1 MRKQAVAAIAV
12 FATLANAAQPL
23 QCTNPDILNG
33 LVFLGRS
40 DQKMTVT
47 RGSPGFLGNFR
58 APSGFHLIGS
68 GVRGIGMDTVAY
80 KTSLPGDKTYAA
92 LLAAFA
98 AEGWEIEATPGAGAT
113 FNVAGSPR
121 EGTVCR
127 NGERRIL
134 LVTEAGGAT
143 YASVNTYPVRRQ
155 LDCNA
160 PDPLRN
166 MVSGMNST
174 IPRFQFPVGT
184 SIAQGGFGG
193 GGGSSQSYSTSTRI
207 ISPEG
212 QGTLVEQLGNQIE
225 RQGWRPDSGWSGA
238 NSAGSTWRKTIGG
251 QLGSGTLDIVRVS
264 KDTYEVSFT
273 LQLPQ

>member
-12 FATLANAAQPL
+12 FATLATSAQPL

-47 RGSPGFLGNFR
+47 RGSPGILGNFH

-68 GVRGIGMDTVAY
+68 GVRDIGMSIVAY
-80 KTSLPGDKTYAA
+80 KTSMASDKAYAA
-92 LLAAFA
+92 LLAAFT

-134 LVTEAGGAT
+134 WVTEAGGAS
-143 YASVNTYPVRRQ
+143 YASVNTNPVKRQ
-155 LDCNA
+155 RDCHA
-160 PDPLRN
+160 PDPVMN

-174 IPRFQFPVGT
+174 IPRFQFPAGT

-207 ISPEG
+207 ISPEA
-212 QGTLVEQLGNQIE
+212 QGRLVEQLASQIE

-238 NSAGSTWRKTIGG
+238 SSAGSTWSKSIDG
-251 QLGSGTLDIVRVS
+251 QPASGTLDIVRVS
-264 KDTYEVSFT
+264 KDTYDVNFT
-273 LQLPQ
+273 VQSPQ